1 MKFILNMARREMRGS
16 WRRLLVFFGCIA
28 IGVAAMVSVR
38 SFTER
43 LADATVNEARAL
55 VSADV
60 RVDTANPAQPNFRP
74 LLQRFTSSRQVI
86 DYTEIIET
94 QTMVRP
100 VAAKDVRPVLVE
112 LRGVQQQFPLHG
124 RVHLVSATPF
134 SHALLANQ
142 GAVVSPNLL
151 SRMGIAVGDSVQIGT
166 LTFVIR
172 GAADRIPGSALNFS
186 PIPRVLIEHDAVV
199 RAGVTTFG
207 SRVRYS
213 WLFKTTPDGDRP
225 LVREM
230 AGEFRAQKVSLGLS
244 TFRYAQEWLANS
256 FANLE
261 GFTGLIGIS
270 MLVLGG
276 VGVASVT
283 RVFIQ
288 QKVDTIAIL
297 KCVGGRNAPVLGAY
311 LVQSLAL
318 GAAGA
323 AFGLLLAYLVN
334 AAGTRYVERW
344 SPLDLTPGLTWR
356 ASLEGLAIAG
366 SVTLLFALPPLLE
379 IRQVKPFFLFRR
391 DTETRRFDRTQL
403 AARLLVPL
411 GILALALWQAG
422 SFPSARLFI
431 GTVAV
436 TAVALNLAG
445 SALIYVLSRVGTVR
459 SFPVRYAIGNLWR
472 SGNQTTA
479 VLFAVGIGTLFL
491 VSVRQQQVNF
501 QTAYSDDL
509 STLSADM
516 FAIDIQPDQRAAAET
531 AFTTLG
537 ARDARLIPVVR
548 ARIVNLKWG
557 PGEHRG
563 TPQEALRRAAGD
575 RRVSYTLMQNSA
587 DTIVAGSFWSPTPS
601 PRAEVSIEEDSARY
615 LMVEVGD
622 TMTFEV
628 AGRRI
633 DATVTSLRK
642 LERRARQLS
651 WLTRFDILF
660 RPGTLESAPHM
671 FAAAAR
677 GPSAGPERAR
687 LQNAFL
693 ESFPNVT
700 LVDALDDITEIRNRI
715 ARTSSAVSVLGAF
728 VYLSGVLI
736 LVGSIGVTRGR
747 RLYEA
752 AILKT
757 LGARR
762 LVLAKIAVIE
772 FAVLGLVAGLIGST
786 ASIALTWS
794 LMSFG
799 QSRTAWAFSPVVSAT
814 GILGTVAL
822 VTTVGVL
829 STWSVLMRK
838 PLGTLREQ

>member
-1 MKFILNMARREMRGS
+1 
-16 WRRLLVFFGCIA
+16 
-28 IGVAAMVSVR
+28 
-38 SFTER
+38 
-43 LADATVNEARAL
+43 
-55 VSADV
+55 
-60 RVDTANPAQPNFRP
+60 
-74 LLQRFTSSRQVI
+74 
-86 DYTEIIET
+86 
-94 QTMVRP
+94 
-100 VAAKDVRPVLVE
+100 
-112 LRGVQQQFPLHG
+112 
-124 RVHLVSATPF
+124 
-134 SHALLANQ
+134 
-142 GAVVSPNLL
+142 
-151 SRMGIAVGDSVQIGT
+151 
-166 LTFVIR
+166 
-172 GAADRIPGSALNFS
+172 
-186 PIPRVLIEHDAVV
+186 
-199 RAGVTTFG
+199 
-207 SRVRYS
+207 
-213 WLFKTTPDGDRP
+213 
-225 LVREM
+225 M
-230 AGEFRAQKVSLGLS
+230 AGEARGQKVSLGLS

-323 AFGLLLAYLVN
+323 ALGLLLAYLVN

-391 DTETRRFDRTQL
+391 DTEMRRLDRIQL
-403 AARLLVPL
+403 AARLLVPA
-411 GILALALWQAG
+411 GVLALALWQAG
-422 SFPSARLFI
+422 SFPSTRSFI

-445 SALIYVLSRVGTVR
+445 SVLVKILSRVGRVR
-459 SFPVRYAIGNLWR
+459 SLPVRYAIGNLCR
-472 SGNQTTA
+472 PGNQTKA

-516 FAIDIQPDQRAAAET
+516 FAVDIQPDQRAAAET

-537 ARDARLIPVVR
+537 ARDARLVPVVR
-548 ARIVNLKWG
+548 ARIVGMKWG
-557 PGEHRG
+557 PAIHRG
-563 TPQEALRRAAGD
+563 TPQEAQKRALGD
-575 RRVSYTLMQNSA
+575 RRVSYSLTKNSS
-587 DTIVAGSFWSPTPS
+587 DTVVAGRFWDPTGS
-601 PRAEVSIEEDSARY
+601 PRAEVSLEEDSAHY
-615 LMVEVGD
+615 MMVEVGD
-622 TMTFEV
+622 TMTFEI

-633 DATVTSLRK
+633 DATVTSLRR

-671 FAAAAR
+671 FVAAAR
-677 GPSAGPERAR
+677 GPVAEPERAR

-736 LVGSIGVTRGR
+736 LVGAIGVTRGR

-799 QSRTAWAFSPVVSAT
+799 QSRTAWLFSPAVSAT
-814 GILGTVAL
+814 GVLGTVAL
-822 VTTVGVL
+822 VTSVGVL